1 MNTYCISKGGQASSS
16 IRSGFLKT
24 LFPQSLPQHHSNIR
38 FVLILLATILF
49 HPIWGWTATITLTP
63 VKDTYVDQSTP
74 MSQYGNSTLIDAQYP
89 FTSTSWEKTK
99 VFNSTRETLIQFDL
113 SSIPRGTQINA
124 AYLKLYSNYNPK
136 FRPDAATRAYA
147 ILGSWNRTTTW
158 NTRPPHASSYEDS
171 TVVKNTRQYFQWN
184 VTALVQDWVNGTETN
199 YGVKI
204 RSEGGGSLYFS
215 SSKSSSNKP
224 ILYIQ
229 YNAPTSMPQPTPVPT
244 PQPTPVPT
252 PIPTPQ
258 PTPVPTPQ
266 PTPTPTPF
274 VDDSGTANAPLVPAN
289 TVIKTVCASGCDY
302 PTIQAAVNDAQPGWT
317 IQVKNGTYG
326 TTGTNNV
333 DSVDINTSCTQA
345 NPCTLMA
352 YPGHNPVI
360 DCTGTD
366 TNHALFHQFA
376 FLFNASRWWI
386 LDGFEV
392 KNCNAAVYL
401 AFNFATQQAAGNI
414 TVRNMNIHDNTAQ
427 GILSQM
433 ADNVYIA
440 WNTIHDIGVCSG
452 SACSSDIGGSEH
464 AHAIYN
470 AGCNVDNTSCFVTR
484 CMTTNVTMRGNLIYN
499 IPSMGI
505 HNWSSNNCTQ
515 TTGTMLIEDNLVINT
530 YGGIEYSKGYSNGN
544 IARNNTIILT
554 NPPQGGVW
562 STSSGNHAELL
573 STLYPL
579 SSSSKNLWYNNIF
592 YTNLKN
598 FTNAAGQ
605 FFTVY
610 SAYLAG
616 WASLS
621 EVTDA
626 NTFDYNIWYV
636 PSELTYLKLLG
647 STGVTITPNMRTSW
661 QSDLYWDSHDPG
673 TFGTTDPT
681 FMQISTF
688 YDLHIQ
694 SSSPAR
700 NAGNNGICS
709 LVDYDKVTRPQEGV
723 CDIGAYEYV
732 P

>member
-24 LFPQSLPQHHSNIR
+24 LFPQSLPKPHSNIR
-38 FVLILLATILF
+38 FVLILLATILL

-124 AYLKLYSNYNPK
+124 AYLKLYSNNNPK

-266 PTPTPTPF
+266 PTPTPTPTPF

-289 TVIKTVCASGCDY
+289 TVIKTVCSSGCDY
-302 PTIQAAVNDAQPGWT
+302 STIQSAVNDAQPGWT
-317 IQVKNGTYG
+317 IQVKNGTYSIPSANSPIVLINWKSG
-326 TTGTNNV
+326 TQ
-333 DSVDINTSCTQA
+333 SQPI
-345 NPCTLMA
+345 TLMA
-352 YPGHNPVI
+352 YPGHNPVL
-360 DCTGTD
+360 DCETQNPWAPSQSG
-366 TNHALFHQFA
+366 FA
-376 FLFNASRWWI
+376 IENGITISNSAWWI
-386 LDGFEV
+386 IDGFEIRH
-392 KNCNAAVYL
+392 CSYGIRP
-401 AFNFATQQAAGNI
+401 FQAGNI
-414 TVRNMNIHDNTAQ
+414 TIRNNHIHHNGSDGITTAISHDLYIAYNEVDHNGIPESGVSASYQDRFCSISDHRYCHGLYIGGKTDDGSTTGCSTYATTIRANYIHDHH
-427 GILSQM
+427 GF
-433 ADNVYIA
+433 
-440 WNTIHDIGVCSG
+440 GVH
-452 SACSSDIGGSEH
+452 I
-464 AHAIYN
+464 
-470 AGCNVDNTSCFVTR
+470 
-484 CMTTNVTMRGNLIYN
+484 
-499 IPSMGI
+499 
-505 HNWSSNNCTQ
+505 WSNNSCTEVISNVLLENNL
-515 TTGTMLIEDNLVINT
+515 LIDNLS
-530 YGGIEYSKGYSNGN
+530 GGWEIAKNYLGN
-544 IARNNTIILT
+544 IYVNNTVALV
-554 NPPQGGVW
+554 NPPQPAAASPYGEYG
-562 STSSGNHAELL
+562 TLL
-573 STLYPL
+573 QIQYATATNPQN
-579 SSSSKNLWYNNIF
+579 KVYNNIF
-592 YTNLKN
+592 YMGMTSYTINPLSPVNGTNI
-598 FTNAAGQ
+598 AAPMYALLLRDGTSQ
-605 FFTVY
+605 AAAV
-610 SAYLAG
+610 LNNN
-616 WASLS
+616 L
-621 EVTDA
+621 
-626 NTFDYNIWYV
+626 WYV
-636 PSELTYLKLLG
+636 ASG
-647 STGVTITPNMRTSW
+647 SAWI
-661 QSDLYWDSHDPG
+661 
-673 TFGTTDPT
+673 DPT
-681 FMQISTF
+681 GWRSDFINQYRSTTG
-688 YDLHIQ
+688 YDIQGILQMNPLFVNLSSRNLHLQ
-694 SSSPAR
+694 SNSPAIG
-700 NAGNNGICS
+700 AGNQS
-709 LVDYDKVTRPQEGV
+709 LCPPVDKDNYTRSGR
-723 CDIGAYEYV
+723 CDIGAYQYV